1 MDGAGVGESESKHG
15 ADVFIARQVP
25 TLVHSI
31 QVAGHRMG
39 GHVGGGD
46 GDDLVK
52 LVEAKLCVEDGADG
66 GEDQLVGGHHAVAAA
81 EDEVGAGLVSAASLA
96 SALTQELKYL
106 DCGLL
111 GVEPL

>member
-1 MDGAGVGESESKHG
+1 MDGAGVCESESEHG

-31 QVAGHRMG
+31 QVSGHRMG
-39 GHVGGGD
+39 GHVRGGD
-46 GDDLVK
+46 EDDLVK

-96 SALTQELKYL
+96 PALTQELKYL

-111 GVEPL
+111 GVQPL

>member
-1 MDGAGVGESESKHG
+1 MRNDFTVIPIVTNIRNIMDGAGVGESESKHG
-15 ADVFIARQVP
+15 ADVFIARQVT

-66 GEDQLVGGHHAVAAA
+66 GEDQLVGGHPSSH
-81 EDEVGAGLVSAASLA
+81 
-96 SALTQELKYL
+96 
-106 DCGLL
+106 
-111 GVEPL
+111 